1 MRFLARLFALAFALF
16 AILFAAANHGEVTL
30 RLWPLPY
37 VATLPI
43 YVAVLARSCLAFSPA
58 PWPFGRPLH
67 RWRHT
72 SRREAR
78 TIAALEQETARLR
91 EHPSGETKPKRP
103 AFRRLLMSN
112 KGASGASNSVGDANL
127 L

>member
-1 MRFLARLFALAFALF
+1 MRFLARLFSFAFAVF

-43 YVAVLARSCLAFSPA
+43 YAAVLGAVVLGFLAGA
-58 PWPFGRPLH
+58 LALWPSLH
-67 RWRHT
+67 RWRRN

-78 TIAALEQETARLR
+78 TITALQQEATQLR
-91 EHPSGETKPKRP
+91 KHPSEGSPARRP
-103 AFRRLLMSN
+103 IFRRLLMGN
-112 KGASGASNSVGDANL
+112 KGASGASNSTGDANL

>member
-43 YVAVLARSCLAFSPA
+43 YVAVLGAVALGFLAGA
-58 PWPFGRPLH
+58 LALWPSLH
-67 RWRHT
+67 RWRRA

-78 TIAALEQETARLR
+78 TIAALEQKTARLR

-103 AFRRLLMSN
+103 AFRRLLMGN
-112 KGASGASNSVGDANL
+112 KGVSSASNSAGDANL

>member
-43 YVAVLARSCLAFSPA
+43 YVAVLGAVVLGFLAGA
-58 PWPFGRPLH
+58 LALWPSLH
-67 RWRHT
+67 RWRRN

-103 AFRRLLMSN
+103 VFRRLLMGD
-112 KGASGASNSVGDANL
+112 KDASGASNSAGDANL